1 MAALLIFFIIQ
12 FINTLRASTVA
23 AFNDAQAEVSRAAA
37 ELDVTFGSAMEIT
50 EALAD
55 DLSSGALPFDDAAI
69 ESRLRTLIEERPDL
83 YGISAAFAPDA
94 FPSDNRLH
102 VIYLYRDED
111 GEIVADIRQSRYD
124 YTQPPG
130 DDPEAPQTGWYLD
143 PIENGP
149 MWQEPFLAAGA
160 NQVLIEY
167 GAPFFA
173 PDSDD
178 VAGVVAL
185 DFSLEGVDALVDGLE
200 LGQTGF
206 GLLMNQSG
214 TWLAHPV
221 PEFVA
226 TTTFYDS
233 PQFVDDPLLVDAAER
248 SLQGETVTLERVEPQ
263 GEVEVWDFF
272 TPVAAPG
279 WALAVELSQS
289 EYALDA
295 SVHLRWLTI
304 ILLTGGLL
312 VALLV
317 AIFAG
322 ATNAT
327 TRSLWITSIAY
338 SIIAAIM
345 IVAIIVLART
355 YVARDG
361 IAISNQASL
370 AGYLDNLNSE
380 FEARGIEEPI
390 QIPTGVLLQS
400 VRYPDATSVVING
413 FVWQRVPQ
421 VEGEELTG
429 GFTLPQLIDEPMQV
443 EEVLREERKTETL
456 IVWSIN
462 AALKQSFDPTKYPF
476 DSHEISLRLMPLDM
490 QRNIILTPDFGSYEV
505 TTPTF
510 LPGLDSTVSIRD
522 WLITGSA
529 FRFIEVDYGTNL
541 GILNRPTR
549 DLPELTY
556 GIDSRRRF
564 LGPFIAFLLP
574 ALVAAMMIF
583 AFVLSDRKPDES
595 DEIVTALSY
604 TAALFFV
611 IAVMHTALRESA
623 AAIGLTYLEYF
634 YLLLYLMVI
643 FVAINT
649 FFVVNRPNYAIVR
662 FGNNL
667 IAKALFW
674 PVVLTAMLIAT
685 VMIFV

>member
-12 FINTLRASTVA
+12 FINTLRSSTVA

-50 EALAD
+50 EELAD

-94 FPSDNRLH
+94 FPSDDRLH

-111 GEIVADIRQSRYD
+111 GEIVADIRESRYD

-130 DDPEAPQTGWYLD
+130 DDPDAPATSWYLD
-143 PIENGP
+143 PIEDGP
-149 MWQEPFLAAGA
+149 TWQEPFLAAGA
-160 NQVLIEY
+160 NEVLIEY

-173 PDSDD
+173 PDSGD

-206 GLLMNQSG
+206 GLLMNRSG

-338 SIIAAIM
+338 SVIAAVM

-361 IAISNQASL
+361 
-370 AGYLDNLNSE
+370 
-380 FEARGIEEPI
+380 
-390 QIPTGVLLQS
+390 
-400 VRYPDATSVVING
+400 
-413 FVWQRVPQ
+413 
-421 VEGEELTG
+421 
-429 GFTLPQLIDEPMQV
+429 
-443 EEVLREERKTETL
+443 
-456 IVWSIN
+456 
-462 AALKQSFDPTKYPF
+462 
-476 DSHEISLRLMPLDM
+476 
-490 QRNIILTPDFGSYEV
+490 
-505 TTPTF
+505 
-510 LPGLDSTVSIRD
+510 
-522 WLITGSA
+522 
-529 FRFIEVDYGTNL
+529 
-541 GILNRPTR
+541 
-549 DLPELTY
+549 
-556 GIDSRRRF
+556 
-564 LGPFIAFLLP
+564 
-574 ALVAAMMIF
+574 
-583 AFVLSDRKPDES
+583 
-595 DEIVTALSY
+595 
-604 TAALFFV
+604 
-611 IAVMHTALRESA
+611 
-623 AAIGLTYLEYF
+623 
-634 YLLLYLMVI
+634 
-643 FVAINT
+643 
-649 FFVVNRPNYAIVR
+649 VR
-662 FGNNL
+662 FP
-667 IAKALFW
+667 IRQVW
-674 PVVLTAMLIAT
+674 PATLTT
-685 VMIFV
+685 